1 MTRPSRAMQ
10 SFLLPFLVVLTFI
23 TGATA
28 VARGSRDVAGA
39 VPVPA
44 VCMVGSWAPTP
55 DVSVTNLPPAV
66 PMQHDS
72 DSVDIRPG
80 TRTFLEPNFPNPFPV
95 TTTIA
100 YSIAEDTR
108 VELKVYDFDYV
119 EVATLVDADQ
129 TVGRYRVIFDT
140 RDLELR
146 TASGVYFYEL
156 KTNQGIEQRRMIF
169 MK

>member
-1 MTRPSRAMQ
+1 MTRPCCPMHSL
-10 SFLLPFLVVLTFI
+10 LLPFLVALAFI

-28 VARGSRDVAGA
+28 VAQGTHDDN
-39 VPVPA
+39 PPA
-44 VCMVGSWAPTP
+44 ACRLWQWSPER
-55 DVSVTNLPPAV
+55 VSVLHLPLTAT
-66 PMQHDS
+66 MQNDS
-72 DSVDIRPG
+72 DSVDISPG

-108 VELKVYDFDYV
+108 VQLKVYDFDYV

-129 TVGRYRVIFDT
+129 LKGRHVVIFDT
-140 RDLELR
+140 RELDLR
-146 TASGVYFYEL
+146 VASGVYFYEL
-156 KTNQGIEQRRMIF
+156 KTKQGIEQRRMIY